1 LTKIENNDY
10 NEVIMNKYPCILLSE
25 KVAFFGSVADTF
37 IGQKVILRCNA
48 MDVIGRV
55 LVAGV
60 DSTEVQLF
68 GNVNGFV
75 LDKTVGVFC
84 DSFIEIS
91 LSPSLLG
98 RVLDTFGEPLDGLPA
113 IVPVT
118 KSKNIYKIP
127 VNKPAQ
133 SDLIDE
139 SYWIYKTES
148 LSLQKGQVVSL
159 DKFNDILPLLSSS
172 NLILVF
178 VELDSQSRQVASIK
192 KSITEYDLENVTLFL
207 QSTCVNDLEL
217 LPFSVFQIANYFS
230 KNLMFDVLIVILDS
244 YLLENPKSDNFY
256 FVNSFEQLADGN
268 SEGSISIIK
277 S

>member
-1 LTKIENNDY
+1 
-10 NEVIMNKYPCILLSE
+10 
-25 KVAFFGSVADTF
+25 
-37 IGQKVILRCNA
+37 
-48 MDVIGRV
+48 
-55 LVAGV
+55 
-60 DSTEVQLF
+60 
-68 GNVNGFV
+68 
-75 LDKTVGVFC
+75 
-84 DSFIEIS
+84 
-91 LSPSLLG
+91 
-98 RVLDTFGEPLDGLPA
+98 
-113 IVPVT
+113 
-118 KSKNIYKIP
+118 
-127 VNKPAQ
+127 
-133 SDLIDE
+133 
-139 SYWIYKTES
+139 
-148 LSLQKGQVVSL
+148 
-159 DKFNDILPLLSSS
+159 LLSSS